1 MGNSAVLSKKKFVKK
16 RSDKILKMN
25 VSEYW
30 MISAP
35 GERTCSETW
44 DRLNQATTKQQLSS
58 NWKFH
63 IPDLKVGTLDQLVG
77 LSDDLGKVDSYVEQ
91 VARKRALYMND
102 VMEDQKDKVLEN
114 LLANGMDL
122 ASYLTRF
129 QWDMAK
135 YPIKQS
141 LKNLSDI
148 IAKQVG
154 QIEADLKVKSQAYN
168 ALKTSLQNIEKKQT
182 GSLMTRNL
190 GDLVKKE
197 HFVLDSEY
205 LTTLLV
211 VVPLSNI
218 NDWHAKY
225 ESLTDM
231 VVPRSTQMIFQD
243 ADNALM
249 TVTLFH
255 KVVEEYKHKAREHKF
270 MVRDFVYNA
279 EELQAGKDE
288 MTKMATEKK
297 RQFGPL
303 VRWLKV
309 NFSECFM
316 AWIHVKA
323 LRVFVESVLRYGL
336 PVNFQ
341 AMVLLPQKKTQKK
354 LREVLNQQYAHL
366 DSPGGGNAADIEMPA
381 GLGFSNAEY
390 YPYVYYKVNL
400 DMINTVS

>member
-1 MGNSAVLSKKKFVKK
+1 
-16 RSDKILKMN
+16 
-25 VSEYW
+25 

-35 GERTCSETW
+35 GNKTCQQTW
-44 DRLNQATTKQQLSS
+44 DKLNQATMKQQLSQ

-91 VARKRALYMND
+91 VARKLAVYMND

-122 ASYLTRF
+122 PTYMTRF

-154 QIEADLKVKSQAYN
+154 SIEADLKQKSSAYN
-168 ALKTSLQNIEKKQT
+168 ALKVSLQSMEKKQT
-182 GSLMTRNL
+182 GSLLTRNL

-211 VVPLSNI
+211 CVPLATM
-218 NDWHAKY
+218 NDWHSKY
-225 ESLTDM
+225 EQLTDM
-231 VVPRSTQMIFQD
+231 VVPRSTQIVFQD
-243 ADNALM
+243 DDYALC
-249 TVTLFH
+249 TVTLFQ
-255 KVVEEYKHKAREHKF
+255 KVVDEFKHKAREHKF
-270 MVRDFVYNA
+270 VVRDFVYNPD
-279 EELQAGKDE
+279 ELAAGKNE
-288 MTKMATEKK
+288 LTKLATDKK
-297 RQFGPL
+297 KQFGPL
-303 VRWLKV
+303 IRWLKV

-366 DSPGGGNAADIEMPA
+366 DSPGGGNAAEIEMPA

-400 DMINTVS
+400 DMINTASNLLG

>member
-1 MGNSAVLSKKKFVKK
+1 MGDDQ
-16 RSDKILKMN
+16 R
-25 VSEYW
+25 
-30 MISAP
+30 
-35 GERTCSETW
+35 ER
-44 DRLNQATTKQQLSS
+44 
-58 NWKFH
+58 
-63 IPDLKVGTLDQLVG
+63 LV
-77 LSDDLGKVDSYVEQ
+77 
-91 VARKRALYMND
+91 
-102 VMEDQKDKVLEN
+102 EN
-114 LLANGMDL
+114 LVANGQDL
-122 ASYLTRF
+122 ATYMTRF

-154 QIEADLKVKSQAYN
+154 SIEADLKQKASAHN
-168 ALKTSLQNIEKKQT
+168 ALKVSLQSKEKKQT
-182 GSLMTRNL
+182 GSLLTRNL

-211 VVPLSNI
+211 CVPLATM
-218 NDWHAKY
+218 NDWHSKY
-225 ESLTDM
+225 EQLTDM
-231 VVPRSTQMIFQD
+231 VVPRSTQIVFQD
-243 ADNALM
+243 DDYALC
-249 TVTLFH
+249 TVTLFQ
-255 KVVEEYKHKAREHKF
+255 KVV
-270 MVRDFVYNA
+270 VRDFVYNPD
-279 EELQAGKDE
+279 ELAAGKNE
-288 MTKMATEKK
+288 LTKLATDKK
-297 RQFGPL
+297 KQFGPL
-303 VRWLKV
+303 IRWLKV

-366 DSPGGGNAADIEMPA
+366 DSPGGGNAAEIEMPA

-400 DMINTVS
+400 DMINTASNLLG